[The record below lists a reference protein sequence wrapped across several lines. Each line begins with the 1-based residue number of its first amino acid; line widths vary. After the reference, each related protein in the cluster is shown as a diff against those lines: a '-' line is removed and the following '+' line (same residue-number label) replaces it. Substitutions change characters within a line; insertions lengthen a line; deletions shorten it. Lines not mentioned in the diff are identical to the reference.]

1 MKISHF
7 AALALIGWY
16 LIVPLQTR
24 TWWVGPQRYD
34 DGAPMSQWSIDR
46 SFDKAG
52 NCEAARQATE
62 QQSSYEALRMDHAVC
77 IASDDPRLR
86 ASF

>member
-1 MKISHF
+1 MKTRHF

-24 TWWVGPQRYD
+24 TWWIGPQRYD
-34 DGAPMSQWSIDR
+34 DSAPLSRWAIDR

-52 NCEAARQATE
+52 GCEAARQATE
-62 QQSSYEALRMDHAVC
+62 QQSGDAAIRMEHSVC

-86 ASF
+86 TSF